1 MSVIDLKDK
10 PIVITGAGS
19 GIGRATAVACA
30 EAGMPVALAGRR
42 ASNLDDTRAQIEGV
56 GGKAIVVVT
65 DVTSQADCDALIDE
79 TRKAFGSVYAV
90 YANAGY
96 GFEKPVHE
104 TTEAELRD
112 IFETNF
118 FGCMNTIR
126 PALPEMIAAGT
137 GHVLMCSSC
146 IGKIGIPHYGP
157 YCATKGAQSLIA
169 RSMRHELKP
178 LGVHVTCVHPVLTAT
193 EFSTVA
199 SERSGGSRIAD
210 NMPRFLVQPPER
222 VARAT
227 VRALRKPRTE
237 VWTSGVSRWVFAM
250 LTAMPRVADVAL
262 GRVTKKYPPISG

>member
-1 MSVIDLKDK
+1 VSAIDLKGK

-19 GIGRATAVACA
+19 GIGRATAIACA
-30 EAGMPVALAGRR
+30 GAGMPVALAGRR
-42 ASNLDDTRAQIEGV
+42 ESNLNETKSQIADV

-65 DVTSQADCDALIDE
+65 DVTSQADCDALIAT

-118 FGCMNTIR
+118 FGCMNTVR
-126 PALPEMIAAGT
+126 PALPEMIKAGT

-169 RSMRHELKP
+169 RSMRHELKST
-178 LGVHVTCVHPVLTAT
+178 GIHVTCVHPVLTAT
-193 EFSTVA
+193 EFASVA
-199 SERSGGSRIAD
+199 SERTGGSRIAD
-210 NMPRFLVQPPER
+210 DMPRFLVQTPER

-237 VWTSGVSRWVFAM
+237 VWTSGVSRWVFALM
-250 LTAMPRVADVAL
+250 IAMPRVADLAMD
-262 GRVTKKYPPISG
+262 RVTKKHPPSDT